1 MMMPADWPASW
12 GPNGGGN
19 WKGCWNYPHA
29 SCLCRR
35 FWTAPT
41 PLSNGH
47 NFMRGVVYVLVLYL
61 AAESAFAKSIA
72 QPKSPT
78 PQPSSSTDK
87 SAKDIQE
94 IKERVAFW
102 LMTCLTDWDA
112 ATHMT
117 QKEWRTTCTRV
128 AAEREKLLLQDP
140 GAFSMGGK
148 SGKR

>member
-1 MMMPADWPASW
+1 
-12 GPNGGGN
+12 
-19 WKGCWNYPHA
+19 
-29 SCLCRR
+29 
-35 FWTAPT
+35 
-41 PLSNGH
+41 
-47 NFMRGVVYVLVLYL
+47 MRGVVYVLVLCL

-78 PQPSSSTDK
+78 PQPSSNK

-102 LMTCLTDWDA
+102 LTTCLSDWDA

-140 GAFSMGGK
+140 GSFTMSGK

>member
-1 MMMPADWPASW
+1 
-12 GPNGGGN
+12 
-19 WKGCWNYPHA
+19 
-29 SCLCRR
+29 
-35 FWTAPT
+35 
-41 PLSNGH
+41 
-47 NFMRGVVYVLVLYL
+47 MRGVVYVLVLCL

-117 QKEWRTTCTRV
+117 QKEWRTTCARV

-140 GAFSMGGK
+140 GSFTMSGK